1 MLTLPRFLPVSFFKN
16 LLMHKNNLFR
26 LKTSILIV
34 FLIFV
39 SAPFCRADVK
49 LKPYQDYIKKYAPDA
64 MRQQIK
70 YGVPASITLAQG
82 LLESNAGNSE
92 LAKKSNNHFGIKCHS
107 SWNGP
112 SVKYFDDG
120 EMSCFRKYRRVLDSY
135 TDHSLFLVDRPR
147 YDFLFELNVKDYKA
161 WARGLKKAGYATDKQ
176 YANKLI
182 RLIELYDLNE
192 YTKIACNPRKARRLM
207 RNWDEVAS
215 DAKPA
220 AVEAKEKPTVK
231 AEDLTEKAESPMV
244 KEEKP
249 EKVKPEKPAKQKP
262 EREERAKAA
271 TQRLEAVQQAK
282 DYQVLVQSSQ
292 QEEGPRTITAEN
304 SHTILY
310 KGTSPYIVARFG
322 DNYKTLANEFNISP
336 SRLRQINEVPK
347 NYQIKPGDL
356 IFLNKKMSVWEGESA
371 THTVRTGDSMHSIA
385 QQYGLRLKA
394 LYELNGMAFGNPIY
408 VGQELKLR

>member
-1 MLTLPRFLPVSFFKN
+1 
-16 LLMHKNNLFR
+16 MHKNNLFR

-220 AVEAKEKPTVK
+220 AKPAAVEAKEKPTVK
-231 AEDLTEKAESPMV
+231 AEDLTEKV
-244 KEEKP
+244 EKP
-249 EKVKPEKPAKQKP
+249 KKVKPEKPAKQKP

-394 LYELNGMAFGNPIY
+394 LYELNGMAFGDPIY

>member
-1 MLTLPRFLPVSFFKN
+1 
-16 LLMHKNNLFR
+16 MHKNNLFR

-220 AVEAKEKPTVK
+220 AVEAQEKPTVK

>member
-1 MLTLPRFLPVSFFKN
+1 
-16 LLMHKNNLFR
+16 MHKNNLFR

>member
-1 MLTLPRFLPVSFFKN
+1 
-16 LLMHKNNLFR
+16 MHKNNLFR

-34 FLIFV
+34 FLMFV
-39 SAPFCRADVK
+39 FAPFCRADVK

-220 AVEAKEKPTVK
+220 AKPAAVEAKEKP
-231 AEDLTEKAESPMV
+231 EKQ
-244 KEEKP
+244 KP

-394 LYELNGMAFGNPIY
+394 LYELNGMAFGDPIY

>member
-1 MLTLPRFLPVSFFKN
+1 
-16 LLMHKNNLFR
+16 MHKNNLFR
-26 LKTSILIV
+26 IKTSILIV

-220 AVEAKEKPTVK
+220 AKPAAKPTAVEAKEKSTVK
-231 AEDLTEKAESPMV
+231 AESPSAKVEDLTV
-244 KEEKP
+244 KVEKP
-249 EKVKPEKPAKQKP
+249 KKVKPEKPAKQKTAKQKP

-394 LYELNGMAFGNPIY
+394 LYELNGMAFGDPIY